1 MHIKRVEEYSFSHGL
16 HRDNPTG
23 KFFPLQPHQFGRPLT
38 HEEMDYNMRYMEQT
52 LGGYKIFGSNQDTT
66 LSEDDIDKSLIL
78 HRITPQSEDYA
89 RYIADGYFSDN
100 ELIWIPSCCGEIDSG
115 QPCTIGVTAL
125 PSGQASQGVDDANI
139 IVFVTGLQGAPS
151 FSINGIAATPSAVN
165 GNQYTFNGYGAG
177 TYSIIVVDT
186 GVTDYVCDANATVVI
201 TEEINDC
208 EGFAVS
214 LQVQNS
220 GSDEDPAI
228 CELDSLVV
236 LSHTQQVPFGD
247 STGSA
252 VLQLNGSWTGPLI
265 WSISLGGQIQ
275 TNIQPQQVG
284 STNNFNLSGLG
295 AGDWAIFVID
305 FAIPGSTC
313 NKFASFTIDEEENP
327 CSGFGVTLQSQ
338 NSGSDVDPCET
349 FGVTLQS
356 QNSGSNEDPDPCS
369 TFSINTNSQDSG
381 GDIDNGVSNSICQD
395 FQISLN
401 LVLDQVD
408 QPTGEITL
416 NIQAGN
422 WGTLNVDYTTD
433 KAFEPETIWTSV
445 DNVVDNGLGGYTLSP
460 FPAGGLAIRVIE
472 SNNDCG
478 DIEFI
483 TMPQIL

>member
-1 MHIKRVEEYSFSHGL
+1 MDIKRIEEYNFSHGL

-23 KFFPLQPHQFGRPLT
+23 KFYSLQPHTLGRPLT
-38 HEEMDYNMRYMEQT
+38 HEEMDYNMLYMEQT
-52 LGGYKIFGSNQDTT
+52 LGGYKIFGSNADTS
-66 LSEDDIDKSLIL
+66 LSDADVDKSLVL

-100 ELIWIPSCCGEIDSG
+100 ELIWIPSCCGDSDSG

-125 PSGQASQGVDDANI
+125 VSGQASQGADDANI

-220 GSDEDPAI
+220 GSDEELPT
-228 CELDSLVV
+228 CELESLTV
-236 LSHTQQVPFGD
+236 LSYTQQVPFGD

-265 WSISLGGQIQ
+265 WSISLDGQIQ
-275 TNIQPQQVG
+275 SNIQPQTV
-284 STNNFNLSGLG
+284 SSNTFNLSGLS
-295 AGDWAIFVID
+295 AGNWTIFVID
-305 FAIPGSTC
+305 SAIPGNTC
-313 NKFASFTIDEEENP
+313 NEFTSFIIDEEGDP

-356 QNSGSNEDPDPCS
+356 QNSGSDVDPDPCS

-381 GDIDNGVSNSICQD
+381 GDIDNGTSNSICQD

-401 LVLDQVD
+401 LVLDPTD

-416 NIQAGN
+416 NIPAGN
-422 WGTLNVDYTTD
+422 WGTLNVDYTTG
-433 KAFEPETIWTSV
+433 KAFEPDTIWTSV
-445 DNVVDNGLGGYTLSP
+445 DNVVDNQIGGYTLSP
-460 FPAGGLAIRVIE
+460 FPTGDLAIRVIE

>member
-23 KFFPLQPHQFGRPLT
+23 KFLPLQPHQFGRPLT

-66 LSEDDIDKSLIL
+66 LSNDDIDKSLVL

-89 RYIADGYFSDN
+89 RYTADGYFVDN
-100 ELIWIPSCCGEIDSG
+100 ELIWIPSCCGDSDSG

-125 PSGQASQGVDDANI
+125 SSGQASQGVDDANI

-151 FSINGIAATPSAVN
+151 FSINGIAATPSTVN

-186 GVTDYVCDANATVVI
+186 GVTDYICDANATVVI
-201 TEEINDC
+201 TEEVNEC
-208 EGFAVS
+208 AGFAVS
-214 LQVQNS
+214 LQSQNS

-228 CELDSLVV
+228 CELESLTV
-236 LSHTQQVPFGD
+236 LSHTQLVPFGD

-252 VLQLNGSWTGPLI
+252 VLQLNGAWTGPLI
-265 WSISLGGQIQ
+265 WSISLDGQIQ
-275 TNIQPQQVG
+275 NSIQPQVVSG
-284 STNNFNLSGLG
+284 NTFNLNGLT
-295 AGDWAIFVID
+295 AGDWTIFVID
-305 FAIPGSTC
+305 EAIPGSTC
-313 NKFASFTIDEEENP
+313 NKFASFTIDEEGDP
-327 CSGFGVTLQSQ
+327 CSGFDIDLQVQ
-338 NSGSDVDPCET
+338 NSGSDVD
-349 FGVTLQS
+349 LS
-356 QNSGSNEDPDPCS
+356 PCS
-369 TFSINTNSQDSG
+369 TFDINTNVQDSG
-381 GDIDNGVSNSICQD
+381 GDINDGNSNSICQD

-422 WGTLNVDYTTD
+422 WGTLNVDYTTG
-433 KAFEPETIWTSV
+433 KAFEPDTIWTSV
-445 DNVVDNGLGGYTLSP
+445 DNVVDNGIGGYTLSP
-460 FPAGGLAIRVIE
+460 FPTGGLAIRVIE

-483 TMPQIL
+483 AMPQIS